1 MPNPNNG
8 DFRIWVRTD
17 LYSRLNMRVYA
28 SDGRLVTTESFNG
41 ISYDMKVPVD
51 LTTLPSG
58 VYQLFLYNN
67 EAGRLEK
74 NSFKVVIV
82 R

>member
-1 MPNPNNG
+1 
-8 DFRIWVRTD
+8 
-17 LYSRLNMRVYA
+17 MRVYA
-28 SDGRLVTTESFNG
+28 SDGRLISTEFFSG

-51 LTTLPSG
+51 LTRLPAG
-58 VYQLFLYNN
+58 VYQLFLYND

-74 NSFKVVIV
+74 NSFKVVII